1 MQRETTM
8 SDEKVLCSHVLTIRF
23 DQLEGNRVN
32 WYLEPDEQVS
42 ATDTLDMVDLAE
54 CGAPLAAMG
63 IHALWRLCADGLVYS
78 ALEQATGYR
87 RRSTGACSPAARCR
101 YWTGRLG
108 E

>member
-1 MQRETTM
+1 M

-78 ALEQATGYR
+78 ALEQANGVQAAVNR
-87 RRSTGACSPAARCR
+87 RLL
-101 YWTGRLG
+101 TGRSVPVLDWEAG
-108 E
+108 GITLN